1 MAATFDGF
9 PKDATKF
16 LKELEKNNNKAWL
29 DDNRADYEQ
38 GFLEPCNDFVAT
50 MGPKLAKISPDIHAV
65 PKVNGSLMGST
76 PTRGSPKIKAS

>member
-9 PKDATKF
+9 PKAATKF
-16 LKELEKNNNKAWL
+16 LKELEENNNKAWF
-29 DDNRADYEQ
+29 DYNRADYEQ
-38 GFLEPCNDFVAT
+38 GFLEPCNDFVAA
-50 MGPKLAKISPDIHAV
+50 MGPKFAKISPDIHAV